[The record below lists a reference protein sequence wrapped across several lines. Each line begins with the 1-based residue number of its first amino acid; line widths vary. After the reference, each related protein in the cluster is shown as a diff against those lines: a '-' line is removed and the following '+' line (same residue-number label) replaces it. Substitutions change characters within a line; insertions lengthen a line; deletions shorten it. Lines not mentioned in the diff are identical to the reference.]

1 MKRRA
6 FTVVELL
13 VVVAIIA
20 LLVTLMMPSLTT
32 ARDLSRATVCRHNL
46 EQIGR
51 GFVAAA
57 SDHGKFTNPEVYPDA
72 RAWPG
77 IPYQYVPQD
86 RIFLCPEDTPGDW
99 DVIAGLEY
107 VADWGSNPV
116 FPFTD
121 GHRGPA
127 VKICSR
133 GRRGS
138 DEYGGFWDYVFEEN
152 YQYEHGCEFWNQRTW
167 HPNGPDFSD
176 NDGVF
181 RIYDNHPSRG
191 RLLRLHYYTCSLGNR
206 ATLFDKGLFNPEGTL
221 LGLQGSEVVLQA
233 FYTSYGINR
242 NVNRVEVALDTV
254 VLMDYM
260 HENSDKSFIADPQSP
275 RTNARLNL
283 SGRHL
288 GKINVL
294 RADGAVQSV
303 SPAQLYPASNPDAWS
318 P

>member
-32 ARDLSRATVCRHNL
+32 ARDLSRATVCKHNL

-57 SDHGKFTNPEVYPDA
+57 ADHEKVNRAEAYPDA
-72 RAWPG
+72 RLWPAV
-77 IPYQYVPQD
+77 PYQYIPHD
-86 RIFLCPEDTPGDW
+86 RLFLCPEDSPGDW
-99 DVIAGLEY
+99 DVIAGLAY
-107 VADWGSNPV
+107 VSGYSPNPV
-116 FPFTD
+116 FPFVD
-121 GHRGPA
+121 GYVGPA
-127 VKICSR
+127 GKVCTR

-138 DEYGGFWDYVFEEN
+138 DANGGFWDYVHEEA
-152 YQYEHGCEFWNQRTW
+152 YQYEHGCEFWDQRPW
-167 HPNGPDFSD
+167 WPSGPNYSD

-181 RIYDNHPSRG
+181 RIYDNYPGRG
-191 RLLRLHYYTCSLGNR
+191 RLLRLHEYTCYAGNR

-221 LGLQGSEVVLQA
+221 LGLKGSEVVLQA
-233 FYTSYGINR
+233 FYTSYGMNIN
-242 NVNRVEVALDTV
+242 VHRVEVAPDTV
-254 VLMDYM
+254 VLMDFQ
-260 HENSDKSFIADPQSP
+260 HDNSDQSFIADPSAP
-275 RTNARLNL
+275 NINARLNL

-294 RADGAVQSV
+294 RADGAVQAV
-303 SPAQLYPASNPDAWS
+303 YPARMYPASNPDAWS